1 MNIFTIITT
10 ILNLLVCT
18 YAAFKK
24 DNPTY
29 SQQIALL
36 KDPTI
41 IVSPAPSNASTHD
54 DVAYDNYK
62 FKTSILFDFILFS
75 FALIFIV
82 CFIYGWN
89 TLSVSPK
96 TLTFFPN
103 ASKLIETFFFSLL
116 NTAKCTIL
124 SICILSCGLIYK
136 NYKNNASP
144 YRFFH
149 IVAYSILAISIIC
162 NFVLLLKTHYKY
174 FLPNTNVSISTK
186 NLSENFLLNEA
197 PIFLILQIAL
207 IFICIFKLSH
217 ACIFGEYKSSRLRI
231 NFKHITER
239 LLAPT
244 IFLLFCVYIFFLNSH
259 I

>member
-18 YAAFKK
+18 YAAFKN

-29 SQQIALL
+29 SQRIALL

-41 IVSPAPSNASTHD
+41 IISPIPSNPSAHD
-54 DVAYDNYK
+54 NVAYDNYK
-62 FKTSILFDFILFS
+62 FKTSILYSCILVS
-75 FALIFIV
+75 FVIIFIAW
-82 CFIYGWN
+82 FIYGWT

-96 TLTFFPN
+96 TLTFFTN
-103 ASKLIETFFFSLL
+103 GSKLNETFFFSLL
-116 NTAKCTIL
+116 NTAKCTIP

-136 NYKNNASP
+136 NYKNKGSS

-149 IVAYSILAISIIC
+149 IVAYSILTISIIC
-162 NFVLLLKTHYKY
+162 NFIFLLKTHYKY
-174 FLPNTNVSISTK
+174 FLPNANISMSTK
-186 NLSENFLLNEA
+186 NLFENFLLSLA
-197 PIFLILQIAL
+197 PFFLILQVAL

-217 ACIFGEYKSSRLRI
+217 ACIFGEYKTSRLRI
-231 NFKHITER
+231 NFEHITER
-239 LLAPT
+239 ILAPT
-244 IFLLFCVYIFFLNSH
+244 LFILFAVYIFFLNGH

>member
-18 YAAFKK
+18 YAAFKN

-29 SQQIALL
+29 SQRIALL

-41 IVSPAPSNASTHD
+41 IVSPVPSNPSAHD

-62 FKTSILFDFILFS
+62 FKTSILYYFILVS
-75 FALIFIV
+75 FVIIFIAW
-82 CFIYGWN
+82 FIYGW
-89 TLSVSPK
+89 TALSVSPK
-96 TLTFFPN
+96 SLTFFPN
-103 ASKLIETFFFSLL
+103 VSKLIETIFFSLL
-116 NTAKCTIL
+116 NTAKCTIP

-136 NYKNNASP
+136 NYKNNGSS
-144 YRFFH
+144 YRVFH

-162 NFVLLLKTHYKY
+162 NFMFLLKTHYKY
-174 FLPNTNVSISTK
+174 FLPNANISMSTE
-186 NLSENFLLNEA
+186 NLFEDFLLDEA
-197 PIFLILQIAL
+197 PIFLVFQISL
-207 IFICIFKLSH
+207 IFICVFKLSH

-244 IFLLFCVYIFFLNSH
+244 IFILFAVYIFFLNGH